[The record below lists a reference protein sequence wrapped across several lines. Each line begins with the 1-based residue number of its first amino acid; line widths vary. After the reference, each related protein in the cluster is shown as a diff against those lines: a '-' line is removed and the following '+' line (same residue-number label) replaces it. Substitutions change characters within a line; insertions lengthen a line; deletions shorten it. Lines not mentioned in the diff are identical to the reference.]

1 MTVAIGDN
9 VLVRVNTK
17 GQPSR
22 LDQGVVVSVD
32 KDGDPIVRTDTIT
45 RRVGKGEIRPVRK
58 AS

>member
-1 MTVAIGDN
+1 MSVGIGDT

-22 LDQGVVVSVD
+22 LEKGVVVSVD
-32 KDGDPIVRTDTIT
+32 KDGDPIVRTDQIT